1 MKKILIL
8 VPYYYPGYRSG
19 GPQQTIKNLVDTF
32 ADEASFYIYTQ
43 NHDLGIKMPYENI
56 EIKQLIKDDNARIM
70 YMPSN
75 EYCGKNLKKLYKKI
89 TKIKIS
95 KFFELLLTN
104 KNHSAIL
111 QLQSGKNN

>member
-8 VPYYYPGYRSG
+8 VPYYFPGYRSG

-56 EIKQLIKDDNARIM
+56 EIKQWIKDDNARIM
-70 YMPSN
+70 CSN
-75 EYCGKNLKKLYKKI
+75 STFCL
-89 TKIKIS
+89 
-95 KFFELLLTN
+95 
-104 KNHSAIL
+104 
-111 QLQSGKNN
+111 

>member
-8 VPYYYPGYRSG
+8 VPYYFPGYRSG

-56 EIKQLIKDDNARIM
+56 
-70 YMPSN
+70 
-75 EYCGKNLKKLYKKI
+75 
-89 TKIKIS
+89 
-95 KFFELLLTN
+95 
-104 KNHSAIL
+104 
-111 QLQSGKNN
+111 